1 MAAKAKLAEA
11 ISRRLSSHKP
21 TSDTKQGLVTSV
33 DKVTSKSTTSQHR
46 SRSRSRRTSQSR
58 NIQSHEDEE
67 KKPKGPTD
75 RIGDTKADEA
85 SHKKLNRNNFTSQPG
100 LTEASDWSRR
110 QAQPI
115 SGSRSSGR
123 HEEQSV
129 GVEDSRRSDRGDAEI
144 VLGGNPVSDRDSRS
158 SVVDNPVRER
168 DSRSRVV
175 DNPVRERDIRS
186 RDMDNPARDRDSRS
200 RSSRDN
206 HRADNSKI
214 LDSQSVS
221 LIRKPMVVVP
231 LQKES
236 ADDFDS
242 LLAQQRKVLEA
253 TDGRR
258 DRNSSQRGSRHPSGD
273 SDHNR
278 VPAKGRGMF
287 SQFIYIFNC

>member
-100 LTEASDWSRR
+100 LTEASDRSRR

-168 DSRSRVV
+168 D
-175 DNPVRERDIRS
+175 IRS

-214 LDSQSVS
+214 LASQSVS

-242 LLAQQRKVLEA
+242 LLAQQIKLLEA

>member
-100 LTEASDWSRR
+100 LTEASDRSRR

-168 DSRSRVV
+168 D
-175 DNPVRERDIRS
+175 IRS

-214 LDSQSVS
+214 LASQSVS

>member
-46 SRSRSRRTSQSR
+46 SRSRSGRTSQSR

-100 LTEASDWSRR
+100 LTEASDRSRR

-168 DSRSRVV
+168 D
-175 DNPVRERDIRS
+175 IRS

-214 LDSQSVS
+214 LASQSVS

-242 LLAQQRKVLEA
+242 LLAQQIKLLEA

-258 DRNSSQRGSRHPSGD
+258 DRNSSQSGSRHHSGD